1 MRRSLSLLFAVVVA
15 VLAASTALA
24 LPPVGE
30 ALPALKLVDADDV
43 ETAISASGKPIVV
56 FYEEKAAAQQNQALK
71 DDLARVAPAEK
82 YKEKVVFVAIA
93 DVVGY
98 DYWPARG
105 FVKSAVKK
113 EQQKAGTPIYLDWD
127 GGVRAKLKIAVGQS
141 NVIVYGRDGKALF
154 SKAGP
159 LTPSERQMVLDILKA
174 STSAPPPPPPSA
186 GH

>member
-1 MRRSLSLLFAVVVA
+1 MKKPISW
-15 VLAASTALA
+15 VLAIAIAVSATYAHA

-30 ALPALKLVDADDV
+30 ALPALKLVDADGV
-43 ETAISASGKPIVV
+43 ETPITASGKPIVV
-56 FYEEKAAAQQNQALK
+56 FYEDKGSAPQNQALK
-71 DDLARVAPAEK
+71 DDIARVAPAEK

-127 GGVRAKLKIAVGQS
+127 GAVRTKLKITPGVS

-154 SKAGP
+154 SKAGA
-159 LTPSERQMVLDILKA
+159 LTPAERQMVLDILKA
-174 STSAPPPPPPSA
+174 MTTPAPPPSP
-186 GH
+186 

>member
-1 MRRSLSLLFAVVVA
+1 MKKSLASILGIALAVSVSVS
-15 VLAASTALA
+15 ASDALA

-30 ALPALKLVDADDV
+30 SLPALKLVDADDV
-43 ETAISASGKPIVV
+43 ETAITPAGKPIVV
-56 FYEEKAAAQQNQALK
+56 FYEDKGSSQQNQPLK
-71 DDLARVAPAEK
+71 DDIAKVSPAEK
-82 YKEKVVFVAIA
+82 YKEKVTFVAIA

-105 FVKSAVKK
+105 FVKSAVRK

-127 GGVRAKLKIAVGQS
+127 GGVRTKLKITVGSS

-174 STSAPPPPPPSA
+174 STTPPTAPA
-186 GH
+186 H